1 MDKNIERRVLEEAKY
16 IIKTKENIRNTA
28 RYFNVSKSTVHKD
41 IQHRLIKISPT
52 NYIEVEKIL
61 KEHLKIRHIK
71 GGEATKEKYAK
82 KQ

>member
-1 MDKNIERRVLEEAKY
+1 MDKTIERRVLEEAKY

-28 RYFNVSKSTVHKD
+28 KYFNVSKSTVHKD
-41 IQHRLIKISPT
+41 IQHRLIKISPI
-52 NYIEVEKIL
+52 NYEKVENIL